1 LRHDGS
7 HTAAPMTASWA
18 TTVSL
23 GAASGAVSPTDH
35 ASYPD
40 VVTVPLISVPPFAVP
55 HETQ

>member
-1 LRHDGS
+1 
-7 HTAAPMTASWA
+7 MTASWA